1 LNRLRQLR
9 RAKNAA
15 QGPIAN
21 ALLTKPAKSMGV
33 RFGDVRAA
41 MFFKKKDKKS
51 DAAADGA
58 EGEAQVPATT
68 DGEEG
73 APAPARKGLPLK
85 MLIVVGAAGL
95 LLLGGGGAG
104 LYFFVLKSKPD
115 AANAAHPP
123 KKPKKPKG
131 HGEPG
136 KPGEKDEAGGLTR
149 EGPDGV
155 TYYTMPDLVVNIQT
169 ADGKPTFLKL
179 TLTFE
184 MKDEEVAEMMP
195 AEAPRLKDMFQTFLR
210 ELRPE
215 DLNGSQ
221 GSFQLRQEIQRRA
234 NLVLAP
240 HKIDAVLIEE
250 MLIQ

>member
-1 LNRLRQLR
+1 
-9 RAKNAA
+9 
-15 QGPIAN
+15 
-21 ALLTKPAKSMGV
+21 
-33 RFGDVRAA
+33 
-41 MFFKKKDKKS
+41 MFFKKKPKKD
-51 DAAADGA
+51 DAAAEAADGGGQTPAVAEGAEGA
-58 EGEAQVPATT
+58 EGEA
-68 DGEEG
+68 
-73 APAPARKGLPLK
+73 APKKKGLPLK
-85 MLIVVGAAGL
+85 MLIIVGVAAL
-95 LLLGGGGAG
+95 LVFGGGGAG
-104 LYFFVLKSKPD
+104 LWFFVLAPKPE
-115 AANAAHPP
+115 AADGAHPP
-123 KKPKKPKG
+123 KKKPKKDKG
-131 HGEPG
+131 HGEAG
-136 KPGEKDEAGGLTR
+136 KPGEKDEAGGMTR

-184 MKDEEVAEMMP
+184 MKDHEVAEMMP
-195 AEAPRLKDMFQTFLR
+195 AEAPRMKDMFQTFLR

-221 GSFQLRQEIQRRA
+221 GSYQLRMELQRRA

>member
-1 LNRLRQLR
+1 M
-9 RAKNAA
+9 
-15 QGPIAN
+15 
-21 ALLTKPAKSMGV
+21 SV

-41 MFFKKKDKKS
+41 MFFKKKDKKT
-51 DAAADGA
+51 DAAAEGA
-58 EGEAQVPATT
+58 EGEAQVPAVA
-68 DGEEG
+68 DGAEG
-73 APAPARKGLPLK
+73 ADGDSAPAKKGLPLK
-85 MLIVVGAAGL
+85 MLIIAGMGAL
-95 LLLGGGGAG
+95 LLFGGGGAG
-104 LYFFVLKSKPD
+104 LWFFVLKPKPAD
-115 AANAAHPP
+115 AAADAAHP
-123 KKPKKPKG
+123 KKPKKKDKG
-131 HGEPG
+131 HGEGG
-136 KPGEKDEAGGLTR
+136 KPGEKDEAGGMTR

>member
-1 LNRLRQLR
+1 
-9 RAKNAA
+9 
-15 QGPIAN
+15 
-21 ALLTKPAKSMGV
+21 M
-33 RFGDVRAA
+33 
-41 MFFKKKDKKS
+41 
-51 DAAADGA
+51 
-58 EGEAQVPATT
+58 
-68 DGEEG
+68 
-73 APAPARKGLPLK
+73 
-85 MLIVVGAAGL
+85 
-95 LLLGGGGAG
+95 
-104 LYFFVLKSKPD
+104 
-115 AANAAHPP
+115 
-123 KKPKKPKG
+123 
-131 HGEPG
+131 
-136 KPGEKDEAGGLTR
+136 TR
-149 EGPDGV
+149 VGPDGV

-184 MKDEEVAEMMP
+184 MKDDEVAEMMP
-195 AEAPRLKDMFQTFLR
+195 EEAPRLKDMFQTFLR

>member
-1 LNRLRQLR
+1 M
-9 RAKNAA
+9 
-15 QGPIAN
+15 
-21 ALLTKPAKSMGV
+21 SV
-33 RFGDVRAA
+33 RSGDVAA
-41 MFFKKKDKKS
+41 TMFFKKKPKKD
-51 DAAADGA
+51 DAAAEGADDAQVPAVTDGA
-58 EGEAQVPATT
+58 EGE
-68 DGEEG
+68 EG
-73 APAPARKGLPLK
+73 APKKKGLPLK
-85 MLIVVGAAGL
+85 MLIIVGVAAL
-95 LLLGGGGAG
+95 LVFGGGGAG
-104 LYFFVLKSKPD
+104 LWFFVLAPKPT
-115 AANAAHPP
+115 AADTAHPP
-123 KKPKKPKG
+123 KKPKKNKE
-131 HGEPG
+131 HGEGG
-136 KPGEKDEAGGLTR
+136 KPGEKDEAGGMTR

-184 MKDEEVAEMMP
+184 MKDDEVAEMMP
-195 AEAPRLKDMFQTFLR
+195 EEAPRLKDMFQTFLR

>member
-1 LNRLRQLR
+1 
-9 RAKNAA
+9 
-15 QGPIAN
+15 
-21 ALLTKPAKSMGV
+21 
-33 RFGDVRAA
+33 
-41 MFFKKKDKKS
+41 MFFKKKPKK
-51 DAAADGA
+51 DEAAAEGAEDAQVPAVTDGA
-58 EGEAQVPATT
+58 EGEA
-68 DGEEG
+68 
-73 APAPARKGLPLK
+73 APKKKGLSLK
-85 MLIVVGAAGL
+85 MLIIVGVSAL
-95 LLLGGGGAG
+95 LLFGGGGAG
-104 LYFFVLKSKPD
+104 LFFFVLKPKPD
-115 AANAAHPP
+115 AAADAAHP
-123 KKPKKPKG
+123 KKPKKKDKG
-131 HGEPG
+131 HGEGG
-136 KPGEKDEAGGLTR
+136 KPGEKDEAGGMTR

-184 MKDEEVAEMMP
+184 MKDDEVAEMMP
-195 AEAPRLKDMFQTFLR
+195 EEAPRLKDMFQTFLR